1 MKKRAVVCVFPNHTG
16 AEAAV
21 TKLKVAGYSRD
32 EISVLLSRQEST
44 LANPRP
50 KVRVEGVIGL
60 MAIPELG
67 AYVAAG
73 PLLARWTNVGA
84 GGGAGGIAGALIE
97 VGLPEVEARRYEG
110 QVEAGNILVSVHV
123 EGRPEMRDAE
133 RLLLSAG
140 AEHVCCAA
148 EAGP

>member
-1 MKKRAVVCVFPNHTG
+1 MKNRAVVCVFPNHTG

-73 PLLARWTNVGA
+73 PLLARWTTS
-84 GGGAGGIAGALIE
+84 
-97 VGLPEVEARRYEG
+97 AR
-110 QVEAGNILVSVHV
+110 A
-123 EGRPEMRDAE
+123 
-133 RLLLSAG
+133 
-140 AEHVCCAA
+140 
-148 EAGP
+148 AGPAGSPGL